1 MEIPSRTKLRAQRIF
16 GVFQVNIFWQKTGLY
31 LAAHTERY
39 QKMNVIKNKEEVNK
53 PAEIKYLVWIFLG
66 NYLKKRWIPRPPLNF
81 QIEYVEYRV
90 ISGKTE

>member
-39 QKMNVIKNKEEVNK
+39 QKMNVIKNKEDVNK

-66 NYLKKRWIPRPPLNF
+66 NYFKKAGSETVPKPSN
-81 QIEYVEYRV
+81 RV
-90 ISGKTE
+90 RRVPSN